1 MEIKNE
7 SVNTNSVEEIV
18 LIVEY
23 TSRELFEQINNIEG
37 ASAVVINESFGLV
50 VIPVDKIGLLDKYIK
65 EILIVEVPPIY
76 TLENISPG
84 EASGAP
90 IFNNNPY
97 LSLNGTGV
105 LIGILDTGID
115 YLNPEFQREDDTTR
129 IVRIWDQTIPSS
141 EIIYGLNIGSEYNEK
156 QINEAIKLKKSG
168 GDPYEVVPSKDVIGH
183 GTMSAGL
190 IGARGINPDVV
201 GVAPNCEF
209 VVVKM
214 LEAGKW
220 NMDKSGITNS
230 GVGRYSTE
238 VLMMSMR
245 YLSLLAS
252 ELKKPII
259 IYMPIGSNVGAHDGT
274 SELEGSIDTTT
285 RQLGV
290 AVVTGTGNEGDTD
303 THTEG
308 RFLKPGE
315 VKTIEIKIGKNQKN
329 LFFNIYIRQPD
340 RVSLAITSPSGEVV
354 DKITAK
360 LNKRETVKFVY
371 EGTKMEIIFR
381 LPDEVTGDE
390 IISIKA
396 VDIREGI
403 WQFRLYGD
411 FIVDGRYWSWLPQRS
426 LLDPETKFL
435 NPSQYTTLTMP
446 STSQNAIVASY
457 YNQNNNATVGQSGR
471 GFTRD
476 ERVKPDIAAGGI
488 TATVIKPGGG
498 TGIASGSSV
507 ATAILAGCCS
517 LMYQWGIVDGNDETL
532 YTKKLRSYI
541 IRGAQ
546 IRPGYTYPN
555 EQWGYGTL
563 SMQGIFDA
571 IRGNLVGGSSQARG
585 GQQEEYNEY
594 SVGSLFIRKPN

>member
-1 MEIKNE
+1 METKNNAVE
-7 SVNTNSVEEIV
+7 VGSVENIV

-37 ASAVVINESFGLV
+37 ASAVILNESFGIV
-50 VIPVDKIGLLDKYIK
+50 VIPVDKINLLDKYIK
-65 EILIVEVPPIY
+65 QILNVEVPSIY
-76 TLENISPG
+76 TLQNISPG

-115 YLNPEFQREDDTTR
+115 YLNKEFQKEDDTTR
-129 IVRIWDQTIPSS
+129 VVRIWDQTINGNSS
-141 EIIYGLNIGSEYNEK
+141 IYGLNIGSEYNEK
-156 QINEAIKLKKSG
+156 KINEAIKIKNTG
-168 GDPYEVVPSKDVIGH
+168 GDPYTIVPSKDVIGH

-214 LEAGKW
+214 LEASELKL
-220 NMDKSGITNS
+220 KEAGITNK

-238 VLMMSMR
+238 VLIMSMR
-245 YLSLLAS
+245 YLSLLAT

-259 IYMPIGSNVGAHDGT
+259 IYMPVGSNIGAHDGT
-274 SELEGSIDTTT
+274 SEVEGAIDTTS

-290 AVVTGTGNEGDTD
+290 SVVAGTGNEGDTD

-308 RFLKPGE
+308 RFIKPGE
-315 VKTIEIKIGKNQKN
+315 IKTIEIKVGKTQKN

-340 RVSLAITSPSGEVV
+340 RVSIAITSPSGEVV

-360 LNKRETVKFVY
+360 LNKREEVKFVY

-381 LPDEVTGDE
+381 LPDEITGDE
-390 IISIKA
+390 IITIKA
-396 VDIREGI
+396 IDIREGI

-426 LLDPETKFL
+426 LLDPDTKFL
-435 NPSQYTTLTMP
+435 SPSQYTTLTTP
-446 STSQNAIVASY
+446 ATAQSVIVASY

-476 ERVKPDIAAGGI
+476 ERIKPDVAAGGI
-488 TATVIKPGGG
+488 TATIIKPGGG

-517 LMYQWGIVDGNDETL
+517 LIYQWGIVDGNDETL

-541 IRGAQ
+541 IRGAE

-563 SMQGIFDA
+563 SMQGTFDA
-571 IRGNLVGGSSQARG
+571 IRGNLVGGNSQIRG
-585 GQQEEYNEY
+585 GELYREYK
-594 SVGSLFIRKPN
+594 VGNLFIRKPN

>member
-7 SVNTNSVEEIV
+7 PVNTNSVEEIV

-50 VIPVDKIGLLDKYIK
+50 VIPVDKIGLLDQYIK

-76 TLENISPG
+76 TLQNISPG

-115 YLNPEFQREDDTTR
+115 YLNAEFQREDDTTR
-129 IVRIWDQTIPSS
+129 VVRIWDQTIAGT
-141 EIIYGLNIGSEYNEK
+141 EKIYGLNIGSEYNEK

-168 GDPYEVVPSKDVIGH
+168 GDPYVVVPSKDIIGH

-209 VVVKM
+209 VIVKM

-220 NMDKSGITNS
+220 NMEKSGISNS

-315 VKTIEIKIGKNQKN
+315 VKTIEIRIGKNQKN

>member
-1 MEIKNE
+1 MEENNKLLNE
-7 SVNTNSVEEIV
+7 NSVEKIV

-23 TSRELFEQINNIEG
+23 TSRALFEQINNIEG

-50 VIPVDKIGLLDKYIK
+50 VIEVDKIGLLDKYIK

-76 TLENISPG
+76 TLQNISPG

-129 IVRIWDQTIPSS
+129 IVRIWDQTIASN
-141 EIIYGLNIGSEYNEK
+141 EKIYGLKIGSEYNDK
-156 QINEAIKLKKSG
+156 QINEAIKLKKTG
-168 GDPYEVVPSKDVIGH
+168 GDPYEVVPSKDIIGH

-209 VVVKM
+209 VIVKM

-220 NMDKSGITNS
+220 NMEKSGITNS
-230 GVGRYSTE
+230 GEGRYSTE

-252 ELKKPII
+252 ELKKTIV
-259 IYMPIGSNVGAHDGT
+259 IYMPVGSNVGAHDGT

-315 VKTIEIKIGKNQKN
+315 VKIIEIKIGKNQKN
-329 LFFNIYIRQPD
+329 LFFNIYIKQPD
-340 RVSLAITSPSGEVV
+340 RVSLAITSPSGEVI

-360 LNKRETVKFVY
+360 LNKREEVKFVY
-371 EGTKMEIIFR
+371 EGTKMEIIFK

-396 VDIREGI
+396 TDIREGI

-411 FIVDGRYWSWLPQRS
+411 FIVDGRYWSWLPQRV

-446 STSQNAIVASY
+446 ATSQNAIVAAY

-498 TGIASGSSV
+498 VTVASGSSV
-507 ATAILAGCCS
+507 ATSILAGCCS
-517 LMYQWGIVDGNDETL
+517 LIYQWGIVDGNDETL

-546 IRPGYTYPN
+546 IRPGYSYPN

-571 IRGNLVGGSSQARG
+571 IRGNLVGGNSQARG
-585 GQQEEYNEY
+585 QQKEYNEY
-594 SVGSLFIRKPN
+594 RVGSLFIRKPN

>member
-1 MEIKNE
+1 METENKPVE
-7 SVNTNSVEEIV
+7 LGSVENIV

-37 ASAVVINESFGLV
+37 ASAVILNESFGIV
-50 VIPVDKIGLLDKYIK
+50 VIPVDKINLLDKYIK
-65 EILIVEVPPIY
+65 QILNVEVPSIY
-76 TLENISPG
+76 TLQNISPG

-115 YLNPEFQREDDTTR
+115 YLNKEFQKEDDTTR
-129 IVRIWDQTIPSS
+129 VVRIWDQTINGNSS
-141 EIIYGLNIGSEYNEK
+141 IYGLNIGSEYNEK
-156 QINEAIKLKKSG
+156 KINEAIKIKNTG
-168 GDPYEVVPSKDVIGH
+168 GDPYTIVPSKDVIGH

-214 LEAGKW
+214 LEASELKL
-220 NMDKSGITNS
+220 KEAGITNK

-238 VLMMSMR
+238 VLIMSMR
-245 YLSLLAS
+245 YLSLLAT

-259 IYMPIGSNVGAHDGT
+259 IYMPVGSNIGAHDGT
-274 SELEGSIDTTT
+274 SEVEGAIDTTS

-290 AVVTGTGNEGDTD
+290 SVVAGTGNEGDTD

-308 RFLKPGE
+308 RFIKPGE
-315 VKTIEIKIGKNQKN
+315 IKTIEIKVGKTQKN

-340 RVSLAITSPSGEVV
+340 RVSIAITSPSGEVV

-360 LNKRETVKFVY
+360 LNKREEVKFVY

-381 LPDEVTGDE
+381 LPDEITGDE
-390 IISIKA
+390 IITIKA
-396 VDIREGI
+396 IDIREGI

-426 LLDPETKFL
+426 LLDPDTKFL
-435 NPSQYTTLTMP
+435 SPSQYTTLTTP
-446 STSQNAIVASY
+446 ATAQSVIVASY

-476 ERVKPDIAAGGI
+476 ERIKPDVAAGGI
-488 TATVIKPGGG
+488 TATIIKPGGG

-517 LMYQWGIVDGNDETL
+517 LIYQWGIVDGNDETL

-563 SMQGIFDA
+563 SMQGTFDA
-571 IRGNLVGGSSQARG
+571 IRGNLVGGNSQIRG
-585 GQQEEYNEY
+585 GELYREYK
-594 SVGSLFIRKPN
+594 VGNLFIRKPN